1 LARQAKHRHACLR
14 AGQGELPEIG
24 GPRRF
29 GSSKA
34 RIGKELP
41 KTGNVFST
49 KDLALSQSVLQ
60 SCFVAVGLLPQRR
73 CSGLEKTMTVQI
85 TPKSTQHTGM
95 ATSTE
100 GSVAAW
106 QVTFELDE
114 DESLHAAIDIRL
126 AGPPTHQEARQK
138 ALKILQVFLNDACEA
153 ARKYQFSS

>member
-1 LARQAKHRHACLR
+1 
-14 AGQGELPEIG
+14 
-24 GPRRF
+24 
-29 GSSKA
+29 
-34 RIGKELP
+34 
-41 KTGNVFST
+41 
-49 KDLALSQSVLQ
+49 
-60 SCFVAVGLLPQRR
+60 
-73 CSGLEKTMTVQI
+73 MTVQI

-153 ARKYQFSS
+153 ARKYQSSS